1 VPFTKISIKPG
12 LFRDVTATAAEGQWF
27 ACDKIRF
34 RSGSPEKLGGWVLDT
49 GGAAAVL
56 QPPAG
61 AYWGIARAMFTWQT
75 GRGER
80 LLALGTDLKYYV
92 QNGGNSQLHD
102 ITPLRDTDTV
112 ASNAFTTVAGST
124 TVLVNASGHGA
135 GDGDFVTISGV
146 SGPVNGVPAASLNRE
161 FRLTYVGP
169 NAYTITADAPAT
181 SSGTAGAAT
190 FAYQVN
196 TGLKA
201 FVYAFGWGSGGW
213 GAAGWGEASTTGG
226 AVLDLRLWSQS
237 NYGDYLLL
245 NPRGGPLYLWVP
257 NANPSVFDRAGL
269 LSSTSSG
276 AFLTDADCPSVCN
289 QVLVSDASRFVIGF
303 GVNDYGSATQD
314 PLLVRW
320 SDQEDYALWTP
331 AITNQAGSYRL
342 SQGSQIVGAHQT
354 RQEIL
359 VFTDIAVYSMQ
370 YLGPPYVWGFQMLGS
385 NISVASQNAVITANN
400 TVFWMGYDKF
410 YLYNGRVDT
419 LECTIW
425 REVFGN
431 INLDQQSQFF
441 AGLNEGF
448 SEVWWFYC
456 SAGSQ
461 TIDRYVVF
469 DYAEGLWHY
478 GTMARTAWLDTP
490 LRQTPVAAGYNGQLI
505 YHEVG
510 VDDGTTNP
518 PTPIQAFIQSADF
531 DIGDGDRYAFVDKV
545 VPDVNFDGSTVNN
558 PRVNFSVRPRQNPGA
573 AYGPAASPTVASLQN
588 YVAER
593 SYEVQEFTQLV
604 YVRVRGRQMAL
615 RVSSDTLGV
624 MWQLGVPRVSTRPDG
639 RR

>member
-1 VPFTKISIKPG
+1 MPFTKISIKPG

-80 LLALGTDLKYYV
+80 LLALGTNLKYYV
-92 QNGGNSQLHD
+92 QNGGNSQLQD

-196 TGLKA
+196 TGPEA
-201 FVYAFGWGSGGW
+201 FAYAFGWGSGGW
-213 GAAGWGEASTTGG
+213 GAAGWGEAGTTGG
-226 AVLDLRLWSQS
+226 AGLDLRLWSQS

-245 NPRGGPLYLWVP
+245 NPRGGGIYMWVP
-257 NANPSVFDRAGL
+257 NASPSVFDRAVR
-269 LSSTSSG
+269 LSPASSG
-276 AFLTDADCPSVCN
+276 AFQTDAECPSVCN
-289 QVLVSDASRFVIGF
+289 QILVSDASRFVLAF
-303 GVNDYGSATQD
+303 GVDDYASDTLD

-320 SDQEDYALWTP
+320 SDQEDYSTWTP
-331 AITNQAGSYRL
+331 AATNQAGSYRL
-342 SQGSQIVGAHQT
+342 SQGSEITAAHQT

-359 VFTDIAVYSMQ
+359 VFTDTAVYAMQ
-370 YLGPPYVWGFQMLGS
+370 YLGPPYVWGFQLMGS

-518 PTPIQAFIQSADF
+518 PTPIQSFIQSADF